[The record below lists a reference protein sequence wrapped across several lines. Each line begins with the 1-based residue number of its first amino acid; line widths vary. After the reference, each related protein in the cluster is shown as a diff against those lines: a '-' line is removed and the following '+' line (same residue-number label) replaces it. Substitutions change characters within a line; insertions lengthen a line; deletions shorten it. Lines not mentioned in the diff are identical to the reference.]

1 MPPDDEGHDL
11 PLEELAKGIYSAH
24 ADRRVYVIRDGEVFS
39 DLWAKTFERH
49 PLPTSQPSVDFSSDM
64 VLAAYLGEKFTS
76 GHRIE
81 ITGAKDLSDAI
92 HVYLAEVRPGPSAIV
107 AQVLTQPYHI
117 VKTRRADKGV
127 VFEEPEI
134 LLRE

>member
-24 ADRRVYVIRDGEVFS
+24 ADRRVYVIRDGEAFS
-39 DLWAKTFERH
+39 GLWAKTFERH
-49 PLPTSQPSVDFSSDM
+49 PIPATQPPIDFQADM

-81 ITGAKDLSDAI
+81 ITGAKDLPDAI
-92 HVYLAEVRPGPSAIV
+92 HIYLAETHPSQGSIV

-117 VKTRRADKGV
+117 VKTRRADKSV